1 MCSHHHDIS
10 CQVCKKYGLQNIFSM
25 NTFLRYLSNGKAYQ
39 DSIKGLLC
47 SMTNITNVI
56 QDEDLKIKISRKPKL
71 LNLSLVFVFMGLLNF
86 YFYSALKQRFSSETL
101 IKVDI
106 IFTLLRRFHA
116 IPKVDWNLLDI
127 KLQSL
132 FVNLMIVEVILD
144 QVRNTLIQS
153 YYEQLGLENAFLCWW
168 LSFYFE
174 NMGMIFWILFKMFLF
189 KSHKNI

>member
-1 MCSHHHDIS
+1 
-10 CQVCKKYGLQNIFSM
+10 M
-25 NTFLRYLSNGKAYQ
+25 NTFLRYLSNEKAYQ

-56 QDEDLKIKISRKPKL
+56 HDEDLKLKISRKPKL
-71 LNLSLVFVFMGLLNF
+71 LNLGLVFVFMGLHNF
-86 YFYSALKQRFSSETL
+86 YIYSALKQRFL
-101 IKVDI
+101 FGIFIKIDI
-106 IFTLLRRFHA
+106 KACFRRFHA
-116 IPKVDWNLLDI
+116 IPKVDWNLMDI

-132 FVNLMIVEVILD
+132 FVNLIIVEVILD
-144 QVRNTLIQS
+144 QVKNTLIQS

-174 NMGMIFWILFKMFLF
+174 NMGTIFGILFTMFLA